1 MLYAKLV
8 GEMNVTGLCTVLDLQ
23 KGNTDNCIQ
32 VLTKTKGELFSCN
45 YGFRIQYLILHVL
58 E

>member
-1 MLYAKLV
+1 
-8 GEMNVTGLCTVLDLQ
+8 MNVTCLCTVLDLQ

-32 VLTKTKGELFSCN
+32 VLTKTRGELSSCN
-45 YGFRIQYLILHVL
+45 HGFRIQYLILHVP